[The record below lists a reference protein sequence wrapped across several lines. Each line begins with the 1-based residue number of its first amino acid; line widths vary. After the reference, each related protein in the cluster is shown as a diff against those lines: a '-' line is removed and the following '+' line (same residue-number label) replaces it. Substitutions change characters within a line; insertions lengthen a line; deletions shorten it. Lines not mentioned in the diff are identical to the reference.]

1 MAEAYK
7 VEFTE
12 RAVKQLAQI
21 AKADRNVI
29 LNDVRTQLLHQP
41 NVETKNRKLLRENVL
56 ADWELRIGK
65 YRVFY
70 ELEEE
75 NRIVRIVAVG
85 HKEHNDLY
93 IEGEKF
99 SL

>member
-12 RAVKQLAQI
+12 RAVTHLSQFPKAARNAILDDIKAQLPY
-21 AKADRNVI
+21 
-29 LNDVRTQLLHQP
+29 QP
-41 NVETKNRKLLRENVL
+41 DTETKNRKLLRENPL
-56 ADWELRIGK
+56 ADWELRVAQ

-70 ELEEE
+70 DIDEDAGM
-75 NRIVRIVAVG
+75 VRIVAVG
-85 HKEHNDLY
+85 YKEHNELY

-99 SL
+99 EL

>member
-12 RAVKQLAQI
+12 RAITHLEQF
-21 AKADRNVI
+21 AKRTRNVI
-29 LNDVRTQLLHQP
+29 LDDVRAQLPHQP
-41 NVETKNRKLLRENVL
+41 NVETKNRKLLRGSTL
-56 ADWELRIGK
+56 ADWELRVGQ

-70 ELEEE
+70 DIDEGA
-75 NRIVRIVAVG
+75 RVVRIVAVG
-85 HKEHNDLY
+85 YKEHNDLY

-99 SL
+99 EL